1 MKNCTVAPPALI
13 ASDSMAVGDYVIV
26 GYGGIAVGV
35 LEQILQQ
42 TEVEKVVVLSR
53 SAHTHTDVRVLFKQ
67 GDIGS
72 PETLADVFKDISAP
86 CCVINTIGFLHGE
99 HFRPEKRLADVRK
112 EALTHSITV
121 NTYSTIALAQ
131 AIEHN
136 FSRQQAVTLVALS
149 ARVGSIAD
157 NRLGGWL
164 SYRVSKA
171 ALNMAI
177 RTVSVEWRRTR
188 PLNKIIAYHPGTVD
202 TGLSQPFQAS
212 VPEDKLFSAVQAGQY
227 LLDVITQLDT
237 DDSGS
242 FKAWDGSDIAW

>member
-1 MKNCTVAPPALI
+1 
-13 ASDSMAVGDYVIV
+13 MAVCDYLIV
-26 GYGGIAVGV
+26 GYGGVAVGV
-35 LEQILQQ
+35 LEHILQQ
-42 TEVEKVVVLSR
+42 NEVEKVVVLSR
-53 SAHTHTDVRVLFKQ
+53 SLHSHPDARVQFKQ
-67 GDIGS
+67 GYVNC
-72 PETLADVFKDISAP
+72 PETLSDVFKHISAP

-99 HFRPEKRLADVRK
+99 NFKPEKRLADVRK
-112 EALTHSITV
+112 EALLHSIEV

-131 AIEHN
+131 AIERS
-136 FSRQQAVTLVALS
+136 FSRKQAVTLVALS
-149 ARVGSIAD
+149 ARVGSIGD

-188 PLNKIIAYHPGTVD
+188 PLNTVVAYHPGTVD

-212 VPEDKLFSAVQAGQY
+212 VPEGKLFSTLQAGKY